1 MDVLDREKFERKK
14 KKKKENTEN
23 FMLSLCSFI
32 QWSHLAS
39 HVGMK
44 HVFGLETS
52 AGRLE
57 GHVFPYTLRKCL
69 IWKMLKVLFKQ
80 KCTPNEES
88 MNTVRGA

>member
-14 KKKKENTEN
+14 KKKKENIEN

-32 QWSHLAS
+32 RWSHLAS

-52 AGRLE
+52 AGRSR
-57 GHVFPYTLRKCL
+57 FSIYIK
-69 IWKMLKVLFKQ
+69 KMFNLKNAKGSL
-80 KCTPNEES
+80 
-88 MNTVRGA
+88 

>member
-14 KKKKENTEN
+14 KKKKENIEN

-39 HVGMK
+39 HVRMK

-69 IWKMLKVLFKQ
+69 I
-80 KCTPNEES
+80 
-88 MNTVRGA
+88 